1 MSEMIRLENRS
12 VIKIKGPDATDFLQG
27 ILTNDIKQ
35 ADEGKAIYAGLLM
48 PQGKLLFDFF
58 IIKHM
63 DAYLVDVEKD
73 ESANLVKRLMFYKLR
88 ADVQITVLESAVI
101 CVNLDGD
108 IKGVENAVSY
118 VDPRF
123 DKLGT
128 RTIMLE
134 SKGEAC
140 TANRDKWLAYRVS
153 LGLPEVGTDYAYGSC
168 FPHDIA
174 MDQLNGIGFK
184 KGCYVGQEVV
194 SRMQHRGTARKR
206 PMIVQA
212 DEKLP
217 TAPAKITADGAT
229 IGTLGSVS
237 GAIGLAE
244 IRIDKAAKAL
254 DDGKAFDVGGVAV
267 RLLKPVWAKY
277 GEKFDTLGDQDDRP

>member
-12 VIKIKGPDATDFLQG
+12 VIEIKGPDAPDFLQG
-27 ILTNDIKQ
+27 ILSNDVNQ
-35 ADEGKAIYAGLLM
+35 TEDNNAIYTGLLT

-58 IIKHM
+58 VVKSN
-63 DAYLVDVEKD
+63 DTYLLDVEKG

-88 ADVQITVLESAVI
+88 ADVQITALESAVI
-101 CVNLDGD
+101 CASLEGD
-108 IKGVENAVSY
+108 MTAVEDAISY
-118 VDPRF
+118 TDPRF
-123 DKLGT
+123 DKIGARL
-128 RTIMLE
+128 IILQPE
-134 SKGEAC
+134 GETC
-140 TANRDKWLAYRVS
+140 TPNPDKWLAHRIS
-153 LGLPEVGTDYAYGSC
+153 LGLPEVGADYAFGNC

-217 TAPAKITADGAT
+217 VAPIKIEAEGSV
-229 IGTLGSVS
+229 IGTLGSAC
-237 GAIGLAE
+237 GNMGLAE
-244 IRIDKAAKAL
+244 IRIDKAGKAL
-254 DDGKAFDVGGVAV
+254 DGGKAFDVGGIAV
-267 RLLKPVWAKY
+267 KLLKPEWAKY
-277 GEKFDTLGDQDDRP
+277 GEEFDTVGE